1 MFNQLQLVFFRFNQF
16 LLIIKK
22 KKCGMIMVINC
33 DISYLRSALADINQF
48 QEAIQCFN
56 EAICVNPK
64 YGFALIGKG
73 NLFLL
78 QNIIRQCI
86 SIKLE
91 QYQDAINCFTEVISI
106 NLKSDTSWTGKGCAL
121 GNLFQ
126 YNEAIQC
133 FNEAISNNPK
143 YADAWNQK
151 GIALNNLNQYQEAI
165 ECPNE
170 AIAINPKNVHA
181 WNNKDNLL

>member
-1 MFNQLQLVFFRFNQF
+1 ML
-16 LLIIKK
+16 
-22 KKCGMIMVINC
+22 INC
-33 DISYLRSALADINQF
+33 DISYLGSALADINQF

-73 NLFLL
+73 NALQSNRSNIKMQLIVSPKLFLL
-78 QNIIRQCI
+78 ILNLILHGLAKDVLQ
-86 SIKLE
+86 
-91 QYQDAINCFTEVISI
+91 AICF
-106 NLKSDTSWTGKGCAL
+106 N
-121 GNLFQ
+121 